1 MQLTIQGN
9 GLLARLAL
17 PEQFV
22 FSTHVAFRQA
32 MRQIHASG
40 LVRILELDFARV
52 AQMDDSAALGMLR
65 CVAFDDPRYAVRLLN
80 ARQDMQA
87 LLEMAQLQVSA

>member
-40 LVRILELDFARV
+40 LMRILELDFARV
-52 AQMDDSAALGMLR
+52 AQMDSAALGMLR